1 MKIICLI
8 RLKPTTTYFI
18 NKINSIYP
26 ISLAIVENPN
36 LSISNPSMPIAK
48 RMAER
53 LGNRDWRGIINSL
66 KSRFLFSL
74 ISLRKILKGNL
85 LEKKY
90 KKIFDADWKNVD
102 PDIKLLWVKSIN
114 SDDVYEL
121 LRAEKPDIILDHGT
135 SIVKDHI
142 ISTAPVALNVHW
154 GLSPYYRGTHCTNW
168 ALFNR
173 DPYNIGVTVHTLS
186 KEVDGGGIVAQTRVI
201 PEADDGVPSINAK
214 LTKAGTAIIVEA
226 LSLMANGLALK
237 THPQDLSI
245 GLLTRAKEYTKDIE
259 SEVKKIE
266 KTGLASLL
274 NDPGARERQSILEN
288 VESLPSLR

>member
-1 MKIICLI
+1 M
-8 RLKPTTTYFI
+8 KPTTTYFI
-18 NKINSIYP
+18 NKINSIHP
-26 ISLAIVENPN
+26 ISLVIAENPN
-36 LSISNPSMPIAK
+36 LSISNPSMPISK
-48 RMAER
+48 RLAER
-53 LGNRDWRGIINSL
+53 LSNRDWQGIINSL

-90 KKIFDADWKNVD
+90 RKIFDADWKNVD
-102 PDIKLLWVKSIN
+102 PNIKLLWVKNVN

-121 LRAEKPDIILDHGT
+121 LKTEKPDVILDHGT
-135 SIVKDHI
+135 SIVKDRI
-142 ISTAPVALNVHW
+142 ISTAPIALNVHW

-201 PEADDGVPSINAK
+201 PETDDGVRSINAK
-214 LTKAGTAIIVEA
+214 LTKAGTAIMVKA

-237 THPQDLSI
+237 THPQDLST
-245 GLLTRAKEYTKDIE
+245 GLLTRARDYTKDIA
-259 SEVKKIE
+259 SEVGKIE
-266 KTGLASLL
+266 KAGLASLL
-274 NDPGARERQSILEN
+274 NNPTARKRQPIVEN
-288 VESLPSLR
+288 VEFLPSLR